1 MAKMATRNRWS
12 FAEDRRLIQ
21 LAATLKSLEAVA
33 DQMKR
38 TPERVARMAKRL
50 GVSDPAIFWIFD
62 EISIPPPGRLVAIAS
77 DTGDLCH
84 FDLCDLPDKILK
96 AFLKSA
102 PLSDLS
108 ICDPSGQRV
117 LQLSDLTA

>member
-50 GVSDPAIFWIFD
+50 GVSLKSGA
-62 EISIPPPGRLVAIAS
+62 G
-77 DTGDLCH
+77 
-84 FDLCDLPDKILK
+84 LK
-96 AFLKSA
+96 ARK
-102 PLSDLS
+102 
-108 ICDPSGQRV
+108 
-117 LQLSDLTA
+117 

>member
-21 LAATLKSLEAVA
+21 LAATLKSLEAVS

-50 GVSDPAIFWIFD
+50 GVSLKSGA
-62 EISIPPPGRLVAIAS
+62 G
-77 DTGDLCH
+77 
-84 FDLCDLPDKILK
+84 LK
-96 AFLKSA
+96 ARK
-102 PLSDLS
+102 
-108 ICDPSGQRV
+108 
-117 LQLSDLTA
+117 

>member
-21 LAATLKSLEAVA
+21 LAATLKSLKAVA

-50 GVSDPAIFWIFD
+50 GVSLKSGA
-62 EISIPPPGRLVAIAS
+62 G
-77 DTGDLCH
+77 
-84 FDLCDLPDKILK
+84 LK
-96 AFLKSA
+96 ARK
-102 PLSDLS
+102 
-108 ICDPSGQRV
+108 
-117 LQLSDLTA
+117 